1 MIEYDHI
8 NFYLGPMR
16 VSQSVVN
23 SRRKLLAELLDRGR
37 YLPLEQICRRLS
49 ISAATARR
57 RGRDFFITD
66 ADEGWFLVI
75 FGFMGGVFL
84 AGG

>member
-1 MIEYDHI
+1 LDGVR
-8 NFYLGPMR
+8 LDA
-16 VSQSVVN
+16 SVD
-23 SRRKLLAELLDRGR
+23 E
-37 YLPLEQICRRLS
+37 LEQICRRLS

-57 RGRDFFITD
+57 RGRDFFITE